1 MDKEQKA
8 AAVAELTD
16 SLKEAEAIFA
26 VDYRG
31 ISVTQA
37 ADLRRR
43 LAEADAVFR
52 VVKNRLAKRA
62 VADAGTEGV
71 DELLVGPTALTLI
84 KGDAVVAAK
93 AIATFT
99 REHQVL
105 EYKGGL
111 MDGEVLDADS
121 FQAIARLPGLDVLHG
136 QLVGL
141 TASPLTGLVTGLDSM
156 ISGLAIALGQIAEQG
171 LVFGEAPAEEES
183 PTEEPSAEQ
192 QQEEVP
198 SESEADAEEE
208 TFTEPEADAEEPSAE
223 AEEAA
228 PPAEHAEE
236 EAQPEEPS
244 EAPADEA
251 PGEPQDEADAEQ
263 DAATSTED
271 PDAPGREA
279 EEAAGSNSEQEE
291 PSGDESD
298 D

>member
-43 LAEADAVFR
+43 LVEADAVFR

-71 DELLVGPTALTLI
+71 DDLLVGPTALTLI

-121 FQAIARLPGLDVLHG
+121 FQAIARLPGVDVLHG

-141 TASPLTGLVTGLDSM
+141 TASPLTGLVTGLNSM

-171 LVFGEAPAEEES
+171 LVSGEAPA
-183 PTEEPSAEQ
+183 
-192 QQEEVP
+192 
-198 SESEADAEEE
+198 AEEE
-208 TFTEPEADAEEPSAE
+208 T
-223 AEEAA
+223 A

-251 PGEPQDEADAEQ
+251 PGEPQDEAEAEQ
-263 DAATSTED
+263 DEATSTED
-271 PDAPGREA
+271 PDAPGPEA
-279 EEAAGSNSEQEE
+279 EEAAGSDSEQEE

>member
-8 AAVAELTD
+8 AAVAELTED
-16 SLKEAEAIFA
+16 LKQAEAIFA

-37 ADLRRR
+37 AELRRR
-43 LAEADAVFR
+43 LTEADAVFR

-84 KGDAVVAAK
+84 HGDAVIAAK

-99 REHQVL
+99 REHRVL

-111 MDGEVLDADS
+111 MDGEALDADG

-141 TASPLTGLVTGLDSM
+141 TASPLTGLVTGLNSM

-171 LVFGEAPAEEES
+171 LVSGEAPAEEEA
-183 PTEEPSAEQ
+183 PAEQ
-192 QQEEVP
+192 
-198 SESEADAEEE
+198 
-208 TFTEPEADAEEPSAE
+208 EPAAE
-223 AEEAA
+223 AEPQEGA

-236 EAQPEEPS
+236 ETQPEEP
-244 EAPADEA
+244 ERAPAEESPPKPED
-251 PGEPQDEADAEQ
+251 G
-263 DAATSTED
+263 TSTD
-271 PDAPGREA
+271 PAAPGREA
-279 EEAAGSNSEQEE
+279 EEAAGSDSDEQEQEE

>member
-99 REHQVL
+99 RDHQVL

-121 FQAIARLPGLDVLHG
+121 FQAIARLPGLDALHG

-141 TASPLTGLVTGLDSM
+141 TASPLTGLITGLNSM

-171 LVFGEAPAEEES
+171 LVTG
-183 PTEEPSAEQ
+183 
-192 QQEEVP
+192 
-198 SESEADAEEE
+198 
-208 TFTEPEADAEEPSAE
+208 E

-251 PGEPQDEADAEQ
+251 PGEPQDEAEAEQ
-263 DAATSTED
+263 DEATSTED

>member
-141 TASPLTGLVTGLDSM
+141 TASPLTGLITGLNSM
-156 ISGLAIALGQIAEQG
+156 ISGLAIALGQIAERG
-171 LVFGEAPAEEES
+171 LVTGEAPAAEEEEAS
-183 PTEEPSAEQ
+183 AEEPSAEP
-192 QQEEVP
+192 EPETEV
-198 SESEADAEEE
+198 ESSP
-208 TFTEPEADAEEPSAE
+208 EPEAEAGEGETPAEPEPE

-251 PGEPQDEADAEQ
+251 PGEPQDEAEAER
-263 DAATSTED
+263 DEATSTED

-279 EEAAGSNSEQEE
+279 EEAAGSDSEQEE